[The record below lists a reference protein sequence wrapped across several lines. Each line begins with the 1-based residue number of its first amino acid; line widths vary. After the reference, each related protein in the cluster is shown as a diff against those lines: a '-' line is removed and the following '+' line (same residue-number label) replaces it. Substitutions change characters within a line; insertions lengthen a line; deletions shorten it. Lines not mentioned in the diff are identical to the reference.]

1 MVGADEFGMDYGHD
15 PDKTRF
21 EQEVASGDTRRALI
35 AMRDLAARE
44 LSGKRCKTCM
54 MSQLRSGEQAALL
67 LRLEKIIEAIKNLP
81 DEEEVSEL
89 DRILSRRG
97 EGVPEA

>member
-1 MVGADEFGMDYGHD
+1 MGTDEFGMAYGHD
-15 PDKTRF
+15 PDRTHF

-44 LSGKRCKTCM
+44 LSGKRCDKCM

-67 LRLEKIIEAIKNLP
+67 LRLEKIIEAIKNIP
-81 DEEEVSEL
+81 EDEEVSEV
-89 DRILSRRG
+89 DRILNRRG
-97 EGVPEA
+97 QGVPEA